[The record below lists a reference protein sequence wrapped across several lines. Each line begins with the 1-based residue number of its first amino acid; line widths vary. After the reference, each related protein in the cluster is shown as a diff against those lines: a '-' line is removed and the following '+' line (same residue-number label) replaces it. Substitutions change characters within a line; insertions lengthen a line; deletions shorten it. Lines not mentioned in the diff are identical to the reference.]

1 MKDDKQAKKTTNK
14 KNAKSKKGENSYRE
28 NSDSSDNKTRSYTV
42 KGTFQSTR
50 RGFAFISTDSQKDS
64 DIFIPAHKTGDAVQG
79 DRVSVRVNHKKSGK
93 RREGEV
99 TSILQS
105 AEDQLKAKEEFPKKV
120 LKELQKFP
128 GEEEIVSIAEKED
141 RPDLR
146 NHTII
151 TVDPEDARDI
161 DDGISLSTRS
171 DGGYILGV
179 HIADVSYYVREGS
192 AVHREALKRGTSIYL
207 VDRVIHMLPPLLSQQ
222 LCSLQEKKDR
232 LAVSVMIELDQWGKI
247 EKYDIFPSLLKVSRQ
262 LSYEK
267 AEAFIFG
274 ETSEDKDET
283 TLAEMLQQMDALAS
297 MLNSKRIKRGALN
310 LNLPESMIKLDE
322 DGKPVSVFPKEPG
335 RAESIIEEFMLLA
348 NEIIA
353 EHFDEAGIPFIYRV
367 HPRPTEEKMH
377 IFRNML
383 ALLGIK
389 LPGNLKK
396 ITPRK
401 IQDILEEVKGSSLEK
416 TVNYILLRSLPH
428 AYYSVSNE
436 AHFGLAAK
444 HYTHFT
450 SPIRRFPDLQIHAIL
465 KDYLRGTLSDE
476 RETWLE
482 EQLPQRAEHS
492 SQMERA
498 AMEAERES
506 IDRKK
511 IEFMQGKEGENF
523 SGVISGVTSFGL
535 FVELENTIEGLV
547 LLEDLT
553 DDYYRFYEQLM
564 AVIGKNKG
572 KKYSIGDFL
581 TVQVSKVDMTKKTIY
596 FLPVDD
602 EEA

>member
-1 MKDDKQAKKTTNK
+1 MKDNKQTRKTTKQKSTKNK
-14 KNAKSKKGENSYRE
+14 KGDHNYRKSAV
-28 NSDSSDNKTRSYTV
+28 SSDNKTRTCIV

-50 RGFAFISTDSQKDS
+50 RGFAFISTDSQKEP
-64 DIFIPAHKTGDAVQG
+64 DIFIPAHKTGDAAQG
-79 DRVSVRVNHKKSGK
+79 DRVSVKVNNKKSGK

-105 AEDQLKAKEEFPKKV
+105 AEEQLAAKEEFPPKV
-120 LKELQKFP
+120 LKELQKFS
-128 GEEEIVSIAEKED
+128 GEEEILSIAEKEG

-146 NHTII
+146 GHTII
-151 TVDPEDARDI
+151 TIDPEDARDI
-161 DDGISLSTRS
+161 DDGISLNVRS

-192 AVHREALKRGTSIYL
+192 AIHREALKRGTSIYL

-222 LCSLQEKKDR
+222 LCSLQENKNR
-232 LAVSVMIELDQWGKI
+232 LAISVRIELDQWGEI
-247 EKYDIFPSLLKVSRQ
+247 EKYDIFSSLLKVSRQ
-262 LSYEK
+262 LSYEE
-267 AEAFIFG
+267 AESFICG
-274 ETSEDKDET
+274 QTSEDKDET
-283 TLAEMLQQMDALAS
+283 TLAEMLQQMDTLAS

-310 LNLPESMIKLDE
+310 LNLPESVIKLDE
-322 DGKPVSVFPKEPG
+322 DGKPVSVLPKKPG

-353 EHFDEAGIPFIYRV
+353 EHFDRAGIPFIYRV

-377 IFRNML
+377 VFRKML

-396 ITPRK
+396 VTPRK
-401 IQDILEEVKGSSLEK
+401 IQDILSEVKGSSLEK

-436 AHFGLAAK
+436 AHFGLASK

-465 KDYLRGTLSDE
+465 KDYLKGDLSEEKEIWLDE
-476 RETWLE
+476 K
-482 EQLPQRAEHS
+482 LPQRAEHS

-511 IEFMQGKEGENF
+511 IEFMQGKEGETF
-523 SGVISGVTSFGL
+523 FGVISGVTSFGL

-553 DDYYRFYEQLM
+553 DDYYQFYEQLM
-564 AVIGKNKG
+564 AVIGKKKG
-572 KKYSIGDFL
+572 KKHSIGDMIK
-581 TVQVSKVDMTKKTIY
+581 VMVSKVDMTKKTIY
-596 FLPVDD
+596 FLPVDN